1 MRSESIARNY
11 AEALFALAERHGNVG
26 AFTAWIDALS
36 GAILAS
42 PKVEAV
48 LLSPKVPKAAK
59 IRLLTGAVTG
69 APGEFVHFLAAVVKR
84 GRQALLPAI
93 ATKFHQLDDVRL
105 NRVRAG
111 VILAREPNEQLKE
124 QIKRSLQEQLGKEV
138 IPTFSVDPEI
148 LGGAIVRLGDR
159 VLDGSIKRRI
169 VRLRRQLLSR

>member
-1 MRSESIARNY
+1 LRSESIARNY
-11 AEALFALAERHGNVG
+11 AGALFALGEKHGSIDALV
-26 AFTAWIDALS
+26 AWVDALS
-36 GAILAS
+36 GAIHAA
-42 PKVEAV
+42 PRVEAA

-59 IRLLTGAVTG
+59 TRLLTGAVQG

-93 ATKFHQLDDVRL
+93 AAAFHELNDVRL

-111 VILAREPNEQLKE
+111 VILAREPDEQLRN
-124 QIKRSLQEQLGKEV
+124 QITRSLQERIGKEV

-159 VLDGSIKRRI
+159 VLDGSVKRRI

>member
-1 MRSESIARNY
+1 MRAESIARNY
-11 AEALFALAERHGNVG
+11 AEALFALAEKNGNID

-36 GAILAS
+36 GAIHAV
-42 PKVEAV
+42 PRVEAA
-48 LLSPKVPKAAK
+48 LLSPKVPKATK
-59 IRLLTGAVTG
+59 TRLLTGAVAG

-93 ATKFHQLDDVRL
+93 AAEFHALNDVRL

-111 VILAREPNEQLKE
+111 VTLAREPNEQLKE
-124 QIKRSLQEQLGKEV
+124 QIRRSLQERLGKEV
-138 IPTFSVDPEI
+138 IPSFTVDPEI

-159 VLDGSIKRRI
+159 VLDGSVKRKI